1 MKAVSAGALEIA
13 YNEAGSADGLPV
25 VLLHGFPYDVRA
37 YDVVSEIL
45 IASGHRCIVPFLR
58 GFGAT
63 RFLSESSPRSGEQ
76 AALGADL
83 LELLNAL
90 SIETAIL
97 GGYDWGG
104 RAACIVSALWPE
116 RVRGLVSCG
125 VGYNIQNIAQAG
137 NPVPPE
143 EEARYW
149 YQYYFHS
156 ERGRKALEEN
166 RRGVCEFIWKIWS
179 PTWVFDGPT
188 FDRTAAS
195 FDNPDF
201 VDIVIHSY
209 RHRFGGIPGDP
220 ALAEIEARLAEQPDI
235 LVPTIVLQGG
245 DDGVDPPAS
254 IDYDKPH
261 FKAAYERRIV
271 PGAGHNLPQEAPQ
284 AFAAAILDLSQKSYR
299 PSENS
304 D

>member
-1 MKAVSAGALEIA
+1 MKTVPAGVLEIA
-13 YNEAGSADGLPV
+13 YNDIGPQDAFPI
-25 VLLHGFPYDVRA
+25 VLLHGFPYDVHA
-37 YDVVSEIL
+37 YDRVTEIL
-45 IASGHRCIVPFLR
+45 AASGYRCIVPFLR

-83 LELLNAL
+83 LALLDAL

-104 RAACIVSALWPE
+104 RAACIVAALWPD

-125 VGYNIQNIAQAG
+125 GYNIQNIAQAG

-156 ERGRKALEEN
+156 ERGRMALEQN

-179 PTWVFDGPT
+179 PTWAFDRET

-201 VDIVIHSY
+201 VNIVIHSY

-220 ALAEIEARLAEQPDI
+220 ALAEIEAQLAEQPHI
-235 LVPTIVLQGG
+235 SVPTIVLQGR
-245 DDGVDPPAS
+245 DDGVDPPS
-254 IDYDKPH
+254 SVDHDEQH
-261 FKAAYERRIV
+261 FKAGYERRIV
-271 PGAGHNLPQEAPQ
+271 PGVGHNLPQEAPK
-284 AFAAAILDLSQKSYR
+284 AFVTAILDLSPKF
-299 PSENS
+299 
-304 D
+304 

>member
-1 MKAVSAGALEIA
+1 MKVVSAGALEIA
-13 YNEAGSADGLPV
+13 YNEAGPADGRPI
-25 VLLHGFPYDVRA
+25 VLLHGFPYDVHA
-37 YDVVSEIL
+37 YTKVVEIL
-45 IASGHRCIVPFLR
+45 ATAGHRCIVPFLR

-63 RFLSESSPRSGEQ
+63 RFLSESAPRSGEQ

-83 LELLNAL
+83 LALLDAL
-90 SIETAIL
+90 FIETAFL

-125 VGYNIQNIAQAG
+125 AGYNIQNIAQAG
-137 NPVPPE
+137 IPVPPE

-156 ERGRKALEEN
+156 ERGRMALERN

-179 PTWVFDGPT
+179 PTWAFDGQT
-188 FDRTAAS
+188 FDRTAAC

-235 LVPTIVLQGG
+235 MVPTIVLQGG

-254 IDYDKPH
+254 VDYDEPH

-271 PGAGHNLPQEAPQ
+271 PGAGHNLPQEAPK
-284 AFAAAILDLSQKSYR
+284 AFATAILDLSRKS
-299 PSENS
+299 
-304 D
+304 